1 MSGIEQDNIVEEP
14 VGELP
19 IEVSTEEPAV
29 AEPVAESDSSVP
41 LHEITP
47 AFQDMHDDDDDDVEE
62 FPSDDADLYEAYE
75 AIYDDILDMVKIGG
89 VDEMN
94 VTSIIAAVMEA
105 IDALGQS
112 MEWDGREKAR
122 KAKLLAKRILTHLKM
137 EGHMTP
143 ELHRDFMT
151 ALNISS
157 LVMFALP
164 ILADKGKIIF
174 QHVKSGVQRACVRC
188 KNRNAVKMDK
198 SRKLRQRKKNLDQMA
213 RARSTPG
220 AVEAA
225 DQGCV
230 CNNCCCVNDKCGRCC
245 TM

>member
-1 MSGIEQDNIVEEP
+1 MSANDQGDNIVEEP
-14 VGELP
+14 VGEVVL
-19 IEVSTEEPAV
+19 EVSSAE
-29 AEPVAESDSSVP
+29 EPVASTELVASVP

-47 AFQDMHDDDDDDVEE
+47 EFQDMHDDDDDDVEE

-151 ALNISS
+151 ALNIAS

-174 QHVKSGVQRACVRC
+174 QHVKNGVQRACVRC

-198 SRKLRQRKKNLDQMA
+198 SRKLHQRKKNLDKMA
-213 RARSTPG
+213 RAPRG
-220 AVEAA
+220 EAA

-230 CNNCCCVNDKCGRCC
+230 CNNCLCVNDKCGRCC